1 MRRYSEAVKVDVR
14 KRMSPPHRESVARIP
29 EELGIHVFTLYNSSY
44 WNDTRAPRAPRLSH
58 FWNKIIDTSQ
68 MSIRL
73 TSGVNLVDR

>member
-44 WNDTRAPRAPRLSH
+44 WNDTRAPEHQGFPT
-58 FWNKIIDTSQ
+58 FG
-68 MSIRL
+68 IRSL
-73 TSGVNLVDR
+73 IRVRCQSG